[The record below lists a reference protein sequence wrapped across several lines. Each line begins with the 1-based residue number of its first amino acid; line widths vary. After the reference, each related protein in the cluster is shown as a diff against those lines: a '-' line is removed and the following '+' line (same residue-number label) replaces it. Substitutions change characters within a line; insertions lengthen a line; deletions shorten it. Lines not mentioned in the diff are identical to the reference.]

1 MKQHHDSQFT
11 PVGTSKCISPPWLHL
26 AFESQFYKTKTDTTH
41 WTCPWNLSLQTDKGI
56 PIGNLFEASTHSSV
70 SVASELNYGGVS
82 IHLECQLFCEF
93 LSCHLMYFLTGRS
106 ICSIGRPLMI
116 LLMVP
121 AKASTKKLSRLLRGT
136 SDESRVTLPAKVGTL
151 LQNNIGLFFK
161 QIY

>member
-1 MKQHHDSQFT
+1 MIHNSRRWEHRSASLLHGCTSRLNHSFT
-11 PVGTSKCISPPWLHL
+11 RLKLIPHIEHAL
-26 AFESQFYKTKTDTTH
+26 EI
-41 WTCPWNLSLQTDKGI
+41 SLQTDKGI

-70 SVASELNYGGVS
+70 SVASELNYDGVS

-106 ICSIGRPLMI
+106 ICSIGRPLII

-151 LQNNIGLFFK
+151 LQNNIGLVFK

>member
-1 MKQHHDSQFT
+1 MIHNSRRWEHRSASLLHGCTSRLNHSFT
-11 PVGTSKCISPPWLHL
+11 RLKLIPHIEHAL
-26 AFESQFYKTKTDTTH
+26 EI
-41 WTCPWNLSLQTDKGI
+41 SLQTDKGI

-70 SVASELNYGGVS
+70 SVASELNYDGVS

-106 ICSIGRPLMI
+106 ICSIGRPLII

-121 AKASTKKLSRLLRGT
+121 AKPSTKKLSSRLLRGT

-151 LQNNIGLFFK
+151 LQNNIGLVFK